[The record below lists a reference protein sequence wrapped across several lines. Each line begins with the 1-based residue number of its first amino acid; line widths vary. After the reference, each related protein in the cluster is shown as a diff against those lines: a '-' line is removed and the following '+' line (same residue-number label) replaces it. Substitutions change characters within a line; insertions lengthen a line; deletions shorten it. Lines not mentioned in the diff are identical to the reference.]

1 VSIELRNAIYEYYLD
16 DFEVFIKLKPDD
28 PESEPWGREAPSR
41 ALTQSCRQLR
51 NDFLPLFESTSS
63 MLVLLVEVEAFVDT
77 WLNAPDGTLHATLM
91 IDSRRCL
98 QRKSRIDLMPL
109 IKLRRQY
116 PKFAFFVNDVV
127 ETVPDTPPRMA
138 RRDDVRYIA
147 DAILMINFHL
157 SCVSFHIKPELAG
170 EWGVRENAF
179 DEDITDCAPEKLW
192 DLKRWVHEFFDGS
205 STILV
210 VCSGL

>member
-1 VSIELRNAIYEYYLD
+1 
-16 DFEVFIKLKPDD
+16 
-28 PESEPWGREAPSR
+28 
-41 ALTQSCRQLR
+41 
-51 NDFLPLFESTSS
+51 
-63 MLVLLVEVEAFVDT
+63 MLVLLVEVEPFVDT
-77 WLNAPDGTLHATLM
+77 WLNAPDGTLHATLI

-116 PKFAFFVNDVV
+116 PKFAFFVNDIV

-147 DAILMINFHL
+147 DAILMIRFHL

-170 EWGVRENAF
+170 EWAVRENA
-179 DEDITDCAPEKLW
+179 
-192 DLKRWVHEFFDGS
+192 
-205 STILV
+205 
-210 VCSGL
+210 